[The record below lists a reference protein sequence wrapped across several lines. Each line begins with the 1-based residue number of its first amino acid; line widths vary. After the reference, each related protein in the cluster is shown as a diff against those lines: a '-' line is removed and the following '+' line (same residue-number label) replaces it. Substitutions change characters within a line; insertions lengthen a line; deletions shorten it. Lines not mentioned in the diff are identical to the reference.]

1 MSFVF
6 SSQQIHR
13 MTLWIP
19 EYFQI
24 KDLLDSSVR
33 EKIFCTHFNGGN
45 CLLSLATEEKKESEQ
60 DAVNP
65 ETGLV
70 NGHAYA
76 VLSVKNA
83 QFLDFICTAENLGQ
97 Q

>member
-1 MSFVF
+1 M
-6 SSQQIHR
+6 IH
-13 MTLWIP
+13 
-19 EYFQI
+19 
-24 KDLLDSSVR
+24 LL
-33 EKIFCTHFNGGN
+33 EKKIFTHFNKGI
-45 CLLSLATEEKKESEQ
+45 LSLATEKKKESEQ

>member
-1 MSFVF
+1 MLTE
-6 SSQQIHR
+6 IHR

-45 CLLSLATEEKKESEQ
+45 CLLSLATEKKKESEQ

-76 VLSVKNA
+76 VLSVKNVI
-83 QFLDFICTAENLGQ
+83 LYLNNGR
-97 Q
+97 